1 MMKDIQIPALT
12 ALTSTD
18 ATAIRQIVAVLVQ
31 EITDLN
37 KTISAMQSDIGS
49 MRQRRTEEYKKR
61 NQ

>member
-1 MMKDIQIPALT
+1 MMKQIQIPALT
-12 ALTSTD
+12 TLNSTD